1 MGICYKAKGDSL
13 EKGNSRGLKLTDH
26 ILKITGRITEKLVRQ
41 QVDIDEMQ
49 FGFIPGWGIANAIFI

>member
-13 EKGNSRGLKLTDH
+13 EKGNIRGLKLTDH
-26 ILKITGRITEKLVRQ
+26 ILKITGRITEKLIRQ

-49 FGFIPGWGIANAIFI
+49 FGFMPGWE